1 MQKNIVS
8 LLVLLSVL
16 LPCPL
21 LAQTSLSDANII
33 GHVIEKGT
41 DEHLPGFTIRLLES
55 SIGVVTDISGH
66 YAIRHLAPGKYTVE
80 ASCAG
85 YVTQKKTIDVAPKQ
99 TVELNFDVSP
109 DAFQLEQVVV
119 TGNKSEVKRRN
130 SSSLINVLGAPT
142 FDLIGAACLADGLCF
157 QPGVR
162 VENDCQNCGFTQV
175 RINGLDGHY
184 SQILLNSR
192 PVFSALTG
200 VYGLEQIPANMIER
214 VEVMRGGGS
223 ALFGSSAI
231 GGTINII
238 TKDPIDNCADVAHTL
253 TSIGVSGALEN
264 NTTAS
269 ASVVSE
275 NNRIGLFIFGQ
286 NRLRDGYD
294 QDGDGFT
301 EIPQLK
307 TQTLGFRTFMRT
319 SDYSKLSLEYHG
331 THEYRRGGDQ
341 LDEQPHM
348 AMVAEQTDHN
358 IHAVDISTEFWT
370 PGYKN
375 RYSVFASTQNTR
387 RTSYYGSEMDPDAY
401 GRTHDLVVVAG
412 GQYIHSFDRLWFMP
426 SELTAGVEYNYNYLN
441 DVTLGYNHDVT
452 QKVNIFSGYLQN
464 EWRTD
469 RWGFLVGARVD
480 KHSLISHPIVSPR
493 ANVRFNPSSNLN
505 FRLSYSTGFRSPQA
519 YDEDFHV
526 AVVGGER
533 VVTILAPDL
542 KQESS
547 QSLSASMDLYHNFGN
562 VQTNFLVDLFY
573 TDLSDVFVLRR
584 LEDVDAEGNAV
595 LERCNGAGA
604 RVYGVNLEA
613 KASFPFKLQIQ
624 AGLTLQKSRYKEPEY
639 WSEDSEIAPVRRM
652 FRTPDTYG
660 YFTATYN
667 PVKPLQIA
675 LSGTYSGSML
685 VQHLAGSGTTVD
697 VAVDTPRFFD
707 AGLKVSYDFRVY
719 NHVTLQLNAGIHN
732 IFNSYQKDFDQ
743 GYLRDSGYI
752 YGPTMPRSIFAGVK
766 LHI

>member
-1 MQKNIVS
+1 M
-8 LLVLLSVL
+8 

-294 QDGDGFT
+294 HDGDGFT